1 MSENNK
7 LDNDDKVFSFSF
19 QKKAN
24 PEKAGEELVKSS
36 IEIGD
41 DGSSTIIDRFTSMPS
56 SLEEAVNSPKL
67 FKNVK
72 EYISELRRVAGL
84 DMEIEE
90 FLELKKVENRK
101 KNAK

>member
-1 MSENNK
+1 MSENKNTDNKNK
-7 LDNDDKVFSFSF
+7 LFSFSF
-19 QKKAN
+19 PKKTN
-24 PEKAGEELVKSS
+24 PEKAGEELIKSS

-41 DGSSTIIDRFTSMPS
+41 DGTPTIVDRFTTLPS

-67 FKNVK
+67 FTNVK

-84 DMEIEE
+84 DMEIED

-101 KNAK
+101 KNAE